1 MTIAPSDAAVAAR
14 SFPRRWT
21 ALFALAVGD
30 PDGYT
35 PSDEDALHRSGA
47 IQIAHRAARLLEHTA
62 TVLPGAVTGHVTAGA
77 HGVLELVGVA
87 ANRLADVIESVAAD
101 DWKGEPI
108 ELLTR
113 SIDEAASL
121 LREAERAID
130 EALAT
135 Q

>member
-1 MTIAPSDAAVAAR
+1 
-14 SFPRRWT
+14 
-21 ALFALAVGD
+21 
-30 PDGYT
+30 
-35 PSDEDALHRSGA
+35 
-47 IQIAHRAARLLEHTA
+47 
-62 TVLPGAVTGHVTAGA
+62 
-77 HGVLELVGVA
+77 VLELVGVA
-87 ANRLADVIESVAAD
+87 ANRLAEVIESVPAD
-101 DWKGEPI
+101 DWKGAPI

>member
-1 MTIAPSDAAVAAR
+1 
-14 SFPRRWT
+14 
-21 ALFALAVGD
+21 LA
-30 PDGYT
+30 
-35 PSDEDALHRSGA
+35 E
-47 IQIAHRAARLLEHTA
+47 
-62 TVLPGAVTGHVTAGA
+62 
-77 HGVLELVGVA
+77 
-87 ANRLADVIESVAAD
+87 VIESVPAD

-130 EALAT
+130 DALAT